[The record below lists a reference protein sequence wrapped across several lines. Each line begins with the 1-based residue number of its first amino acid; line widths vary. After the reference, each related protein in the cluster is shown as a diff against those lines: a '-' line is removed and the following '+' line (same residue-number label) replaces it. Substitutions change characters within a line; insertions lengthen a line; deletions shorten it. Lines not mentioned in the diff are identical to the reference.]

1 MKLSETLE
9 RIEQYLTRTK
19 LDESNYAF
27 KYQVD
32 AVNDKVSVLQ
42 NILIETGLL
51 VRSSGKVKETV
62 YVIDGALYEVR
73 KENSNANT

>member
-73 KENSNANT
+73 KGKYNANT

>member
-1 MKLSETLE
+1 MKLSETVQ
-9 RIEQYLTRTK
+9 RIEQYLTRTR

-32 AVNDKVSVLQ
+32 AVNDKISVLQ
-42 NILIETGLL
+42 DILIETGLL
-51 VRSSGKVKETV
+51 VKSSGKVKETV

>member
-1 MKLSETLE
+1 MKLSETLS
-9 RIEQYLTRTK
+9 RIEQHLTRTR

-32 AVNDKVSVLQ
+32 AVNDKISILQ
-42 NILIETGLL
+42 DILIETGLL
-51 VRSSGKVKETV
+51 VKSSGKVKETV

-73 KENSNANT
+73 KEDSNANT